1 MVRGIRKRAPAR
13 VRRAWASGGAS
24 PRAERAAYGVAFQR
38 PERPISFKIRRPHLH
53 PTRHHALGG
62 RVRPH
67 VAERATD
74 RRSIGRHGRSAQSH
88 CSQSQCWSATETLQ
102 RAYRISRAPQALPP
116 RGGLSRPS
124 MHDGIDGRCACGPP
138 SSQASSGVRPRA
150 ERAAYGMAY
159 QLTLEPISFKIDS
172 LRRIAARG
180 PAARGNCITAC
191 CALSPR

>member
-1 MVRGIRKRAPAR
+1 M
-13 VRRAWASGGAS
+13 
-24 PRAERAAYGVAFQR
+24 
-38 PERPISFKIRRPHLH
+38 
-53 PTRHHALGG
+53 
-62 RVRPH
+62 RPH
-67 VAERATD
+67 VSERATD

-124 MHDGIDGRCACGPP
+124 MHDGIDGCARGPP
-138 SSQASSGVRPRA
+138 SSQASSGGRPRA
-150 ERAAYGMAY
+150 ERAAYGIAY

-180 PAARGNCITAC
+180 PVCRARQLHLHCMLRSFSTLTTEQVQTLQND
-191 CALSPR
+191 ALEIRLFEARP